1 MAEPAD
7 PAHPARPAAPA
18 SRTRWLLSRVRSVR
32 VRVTAAVV
40 VVLAV
45 VAVAGAWALV
55 AALGRTLTTEVVSA
69 ARLRAGE
76 IVRELEA
83 GASVRQLEI
92 SNEED
97 RFVQVLAPDATVLLS
112 APEPASP
119 ALPDPPTA
127 SQEDVVE
134 SSGSPGEPDETYLVV
149 AAVATEVGRQG
160 QDLTVLVGQ
169 ESETVDEATGALTGT
184 LRPAVP
190 LAVAL
195 AGLATWVLVG
205 RALAP
210 VESIRT
216 QVDGISADR
225 LDTRVP
231 VPDTG
236 DELARLATTMNAM
249 LTRLEQAQARQRQ
262 FVSDA
267 SHELRSPATAIR
279 QHAEVAVAH
288 PGSTSADELART
300 VLAEGHRLEQLVA
313 HLLLLARLDE
323 HVPAADRTARPVDL
337 DDLVLEEAD
346 RVRTTT
352 DALVDTSAVSA
363 GAVRGDHVQLR
374 SLVANLLDNGA
385 RHARTAVK
393 VALADVDGQVQLT
406 VADDGPGIAVG
417 DRERVLERFVRLDD
431 ARTRA
436 RGGAGLGLAIVR
448 AVADA
453 HGGTVHVGATGSG
466 GARLDVRLPAADD
479 PRPT

>member
-1 MAEPAD
+1 VAEPAD

-195 AGLATWVLVG
+195 AGLATWCWWVARWLRWSPSV
-205 RALAP
+205 RRSTASP
-210 VESIRT
+210 RT
-216 QVDGISADR
+216 
-225 LDTRVP
+225 
-231 VPDTG
+231 
-236 DELARLATTMNAM
+236 
-249 LTRLEQAQARQRQ
+249 
-262 FVSDA
+262 
-267 SHELRSPATAIR
+267 
-279 QHAEVAVAH
+279 
-288 PGSTSADELART
+288 GSTPGCRCRT
-300 VLAEGHRLEQLVA
+300 PG
-313 HLLLLARLDE
+313 
-323 HVPAADRTARPVDL
+323 
-337 DDLVLEEAD
+337 
-346 RVRTTT
+346 
-352 DALVDTSAVSA
+352 TSW
-363 GAVRGDHVQLR
+363 
-374 SLVANLLDNGA
+374 
-385 RHARTAVK
+385 
-393 VALADVDGQVQLT
+393 
-406 VADDGPGIAVG
+406 PGWPQ
-417 DRERVLERFVRLDD
+417 R
-431 ARTRA
+431 
-436 RGGAGLGLAIVR
+436 
-448 AVADA
+448 
-453 HGGTVHVGATGSG
+453 
-466 GARLDVRLPAADD
+466 
-479 PRPT
+479 